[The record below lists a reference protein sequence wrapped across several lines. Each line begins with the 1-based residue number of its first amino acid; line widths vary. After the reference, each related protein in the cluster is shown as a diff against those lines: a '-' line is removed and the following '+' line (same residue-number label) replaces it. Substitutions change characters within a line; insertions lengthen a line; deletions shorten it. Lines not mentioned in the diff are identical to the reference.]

1 MQTRIEGAPAFAH
14 LHIELAPGE
23 AVIAESDAMSSMAA
37 ELDLTTKLNGG
48 IIGALLRKYLGG
60 ETAFINQFKN
70 NTREPKAL
78 TMVQPTPGDVV
89 ARELRGETFYLQPGA
104 FLAMTDGVK
113 LKLKWAGLVSFI
125 AREGLFRIAVSGN
138 GTVWYGA
145 YGALLEREIDGE
157 YIVDT
162 AHLVAYEDGISLR
175 LQLAGGIFS
184 SLFGGEGLVT
194 RVSGRGKIVV
204 QTRSLPGL
212 AGWLNPKF
220 WG

>member
-1 MQTRIEGAPAFAH
+1 MQTRIEGGPAFAH
-14 LHIELAPGE
+14 LHIELQPGE
-23 AVIAESDAMSSMAA
+23 AVIAESNAMASMAA
-37 ELDLTTKLNGG
+37 ELDLHSKLNGG
-48 IIGALLRKYLGG
+48 LIGALLRKYLGG
-60 ETAFINQFKN
+60 ETAFINRFSN
-70 NTREPKAL
+70 SARAPHSL
-78 TMVQPTPGDVV
+78 TLVQPTPGAIV

-104 FLAMTDGVK
+104 FLAMTDGIK
-113 LKLKWAGLVSFI
+113 LSLKWAGLVSLI
-125 AREGLFRIAVSGN
+125 AREGLFRIAVNGS

-162 AHLVAYEDGISLR
+162 AHLVAYEDGIKLN